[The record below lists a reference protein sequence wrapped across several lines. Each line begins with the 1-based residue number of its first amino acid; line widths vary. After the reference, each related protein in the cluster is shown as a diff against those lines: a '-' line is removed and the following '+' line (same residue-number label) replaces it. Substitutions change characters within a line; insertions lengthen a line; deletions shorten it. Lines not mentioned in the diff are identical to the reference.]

1 MTLLESPSAKA
12 NPPSTKGPLE
22 VKSEKSPPQPSGRAQ
37 LKVGWEKFS
46 DIASE
51 LRYLVLR
58 QQAEVGENFEPF
70 DPNWDA
76 YFARE
81 REGDLA
87 AWTARTLD
95 FEGGDPHKPESWAH
109 KTQPPAR
116 GVLVGYILWATFRGL
131 HSGSTRFANADLV
144 YLAPEWREGMTGY
157 KLLKTGIAAIRPL
170 VDIVRVETNDLYEGG
185 RMGVLL
191 KRIGLRRLGSVYE
204 SEHR

>member
-22 VKSEKSPPQPSGRAQ
+22 VKSEKSPPRPSGRAQ

-70 DPNWDA
+70 DPNWSA

-87 AWTARTLD
+87 AWTARTID
-95 FEGGDPHKPESWAH
+95 SN
-109 KTQPPAR
+109 
-116 GVLVGYILWATFRGL
+116 VLIGYILWVTFRGL

-157 KLLKTGIAAIRPL
+157 KLLKTGIAAIRPF